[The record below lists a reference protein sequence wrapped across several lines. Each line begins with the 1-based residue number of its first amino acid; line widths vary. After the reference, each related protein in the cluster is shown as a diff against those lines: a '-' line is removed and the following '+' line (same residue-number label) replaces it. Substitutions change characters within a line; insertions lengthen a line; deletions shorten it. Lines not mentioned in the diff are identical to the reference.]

1 MIKKKKLKKLY
12 LTSPESEKLIP
23 DFINLK
29 TLPTCISTNEYINT
43 NLNLLKGELPLV
55 VSADIQTGGKGRD
68 GRKWI
73 PVGVGGI
80 YISYLLKIKNIES
93 LSFLSLAA
101 GTAIAEAITHV
112 TGINVQLKW
121 PNDIEF
127 SGLKVGGVLIENKL
141 FSDNMLTVIGIGLN
155 VNANRHQLASEI
167 LKTATSL
174 SIISGKKTSI
184 EELILKIS
192 EYLLYLIEAMEDKM
206 YESILKRYLSYLK
219 HKPGDEISF
228 HNSRKIIKG
237 TFRKINERG
246 GLVLKHMNGREESF
260 FSGEI
265 FPVV

>member
-12 LTSPESEKLIP
+12 LTSPDSKKSIP
-23 DFINLK
+23 DFINIK
-29 TLPTCISTNEYINT
+29 TLPACISTNNYINK
-43 NLNLLKGELPLV
+43 NLDLLKSELPLV

-68 GRKWI
+68 GRKWL
-73 PVGVGGI
+73 PVGDGGI

-101 GTAIAEAITHV
+101 GTAIAEAITTV
-112 TGINVQLKW
+112 TGLNVQLKW

-127 SGLKVGGVLIENKL
+127 SGSKVGGVLIENKL
-141 FSDNMLTVIGIGLN
+141 FSNNMLTVIGIGLN
-155 VNANRHQLASEI
+155 VNATRNQLADEI
-167 LKTATSL
+167 LETATSL

-184 EELILKIS
+184 KELILKIS

-219 HKPGDEISF
+219 HKTGDEISF
-228 HNSRKIIKG
+228 HNSGKTIRG
-237 TFRKINERG
+237 TFIKINEKG
-246 GLVLKHMNGREESF
+246 GLVLKHINGREESF

-265 FPVV
+265 FPIL